1 MHFKPAVTDN
11 TSLSINPLLCIF
23 SMSLISRIKPI
34 ARNSIRLEST
44 GAGVVK
50 WFTSRKKRNKGRKK
64 GEQEGKK
71 RKEKKNLQTLEANDQ
86 RWMITAS
93 KRPLS
98 RATVRLF

>member
-71 RKEKKNLQTLEANDQ
+71 RKEKKNLQPLEANDQ

>member
-71 RKEKKNLQTLEANDQ
+71 RKEKK
-86 RWMITAS
+86 RRIYS
-93 KRPLS
+93 PLKPM
-98 RATVRLF
+98 TKGG

>member
-71 RKEKKNLQTLEANDQ
+71 RKEKKRKEK
-86 RWMITAS
+86 
-93 KRPLS
+93 KRRIYSPLKPM
-98 RATVRLF
+98 TKGG